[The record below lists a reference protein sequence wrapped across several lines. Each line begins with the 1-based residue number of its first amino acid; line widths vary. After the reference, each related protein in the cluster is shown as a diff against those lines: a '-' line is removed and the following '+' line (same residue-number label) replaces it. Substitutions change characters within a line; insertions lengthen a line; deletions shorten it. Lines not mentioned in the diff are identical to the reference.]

1 MAIGERLG
9 RNIMKVRFSH
19 NCAMNQWGE
28 TSQHSCDQSKLKQEN
43 LSGPQKNLATH
54 VTIALT
60 FRDPYQ
66 YVVKRENILNE
77 YNQSRAKP
85 GSSPE
90 NPFLKAVGSSK
101 PSNVR
106 TSNK

>member
-1 MAIGERLG
+1 
-9 RNIMKVRFSH
+9 MKVRFSH

-28 TSQHSCDQSKLKQEN
+28 TSEHSCDQSKLKQEN
-43 LSGPQKNLATH
+43 LLGPKKILATH

-60 FRDPYQ
+60 FRDPASCK
-66 YVVKRENILNE
+66 KRKHIKCVN
-77 YNQSRAKP
+77 YQSRVKP
-85 GSSPE
+85 SSSPE

-106 TSNK
+106 GIFECHFKLLQ